1 MNVTRKLFEVQQGRM
16 QGPRP
21 HFQAR
26 QAASKS
32 WPAIVQN
39 IAIGC
44 IMIIILVQ
52 GLKGVTLSNFKAENS
67 GIQGRKYL
75 LEKEGEGD
83 ALYSL
88 TDEELAQYEK
98 MVERHLDDIDMKSL
112 QNICGLSKDMDVSM
126 CFNSRGKAGDAKI
139 AAGNSI
145 NHSKNL
151 YRRIHVLGE
160 RHSGTNAATDLAHA
174 NFDLTLVSKDYI
186 RSKFPWVKGEEF
198 RKEFGL
204 TSHKHNI
211 QQLKGY
217 HPGLSI
223 ISIRN
228 PYDWARKMMDECYFC
243 GKSQMKAVES
253 GSIEEFLSVPW
264 TDGAHISSNEKYMDI
279 FDLRKKKFCNHLYV
293 AATRSDCVIVVRA
306 EENIMPGQQRA
317 FIQKIQDM
325 TRWALK
331 YSEPKVLRSYLGR
344 SSKTMFNP
352 LAYFSG
358 SVYFSTLEPVTDLDN
373 NSKESARR
381 LVDLVDR
388 KSDESFERALGY
400 KSLGKLE

>member
-1 MNVTRKLFEVQQGRM
+1 M
-16 QGPRP
+16 
-21 HFQAR
+21 
-26 QAASKS
+26 
-32 WPAIVQN
+32 
-39 IAIGC
+39 IA
-44 IMIIILVQ
+44 ILVQ

-83 ALYSL
+83 TSYSL
-88 TDEELAQYEK
+88 SDEERAQYEQ
-98 MVERHLDDIDMKSL
+98 MVENHLEDIDMKSL
-112 QNICGLSKDMDVSM
+112 KSICGLPNDMDVSM
-126 CFNSRGKAGDAKI
+126 CFNARGKA
-139 AAGNSI
+139 AGNI

-151 YRRIHVLGE
+151 YRRIHILGE

-174 NFDLTLVSKDYI
+174 NFDLTLISKDYI

-198 RKEFGL
+198 RKEFGI

-211 QQLKGY
+211 QQQKGY

-223 ISIRN
+223 ISMRN
-228 PYDWARKMMDECYFC
+228 SYDWVRKMMEECYFC
-243 GKSQMKAVES
+243 GKEQMKAVES
-253 GSIEEFLSVPW
+253 GSIEEFLSAPW
-264 TDGAHISSNEKYMDI
+264 TDGAHISSNEKYTDI

-331 YSEPKVLRSYLGR
+331 HSQPKVLRSYLGR
-344 SSKTMFNP
+344 SSRTMFNP
-352 LAYFSG
+352 LAYFS
-358 SVYFSTLEPVTDLDN
+358 SSLYFSRLETKKDWDN
-373 NSKESARR
+373 NLKESARI
-381 LVDLVDR
+381 LVNLVDR
-388 KSDESFERALGY
+388 KSDERFERALGY
-400 KSLGKLE
+400 KRLSNLE